1 MICTASIW
9 PNSADLAMKCQIIQR
24 NALHPKMQLTFYQTA
39 KEH

>member
-9 PNSADLAMKCQIIQR
+9 PNSADLVMKCQI